1 MTDNIERLIFSKSC
15 HDYTKTGLEREQ
27 GPKHWGRW
35 LGCGVGVRWWLLG
48 EGLLLRG
55 GGGGGGVS
63 MAGGCMVGGGDGW
76 LVWGGGGGE
85 QVNSQW
91 FEM

>member
-27 GPKHWGRW
+27 GPRHWGRW

-48 EGLLLRG
+48 EGLLLDKG
-55 GGGGGGVS
+55 GGGGG
-63 MAGGCMVGGGDGW
+63 CDGW
-76 LVWGGGGGE
+76 LV
-85 QVNSQW
+85 
-91 FEM
+91 